1 MRTRYGSS
9 PWTSE
14 FPASRRPGFP
24 RFRSDRTA
32 TVVIVGAG
40 LTGSAIAYA
49 CAAAGLEPVVLEA
62 DRIGLGSSGRSVG
75 LLNTE
80 PGPAF
85 RDVAAAHG
93 LRSARRIFET
103 WRRGALDGA
112 ALLRRLNIKC
122 DLEPVGSVLVARAR
136 DDEKALRREYD
147 ARSGAGLESAWLNA
161 KPLQG
166 AVKLPAAAAVRTREG
181 FTLDPYRAAAGLVS
195 AAAKRGADV
204 FEQSRV
210 KKVRFTRK
218 YADVILDGGTIRT
231 AAVVVATGS
240 ATPEWRSLRRHFKRR
255 ERYAVMTEPLGA
267 AVRKQL
273 FDRGLTLRDTRVPP
287 HRLRWAPGGRLLVAG
302 GDQGET
308 PARTREAVLVQ
319 RTGQLMYEL
328 LTMYPAISGLHP
340 EYGWEASYGETAD
353 GLMYIGAHRNYPHH
367 HFALGGGR
375 DTVTGAFVAARL
387 IVRAIQGAAEKGDD
401 VFSWTR

>member
-1 MRTRYGSS
+1 MRTRYGTS

-14 FPASRRPGFP
+14 FPASRRPAFP
-24 RFRSDRTA
+24 RFRSDRPA

-49 CAAAGLEPVVLEA
+49 CAAAGMEPVVLEA
-62 DRIGLGSSGRSVG
+62 ERIGSGTSGRSVG
-75 LLNTE
+75 LLNTG
-80 PGPAF
+80 PGPLF

-93 LRSARRIFET
+93 LRAARRVFET

-112 ALLRRLNIKC
+112 ALLRRLNITC
-122 DLEPVGSVLVARAR
+122 DLGPAAGVLAAPRE
-136 DDEKALRREYD
+136 DEKALRREYD
-147 ARSGAGLESAWLNA
+147 ARSEAGLDDAWLNA
-161 KPLQG
+161 KQLQG
-166 AVKLPAAAAVRTREG
+166 AMKLSAAAALRTRDG
-181 FTLDPYRAAAGLVS
+181 FTVDPYRAAVGLAS
-195 AAAKRGADV
+195 AAVERGAAV

-210 KKVRFTRK
+210 KKVGFTRK
-218 YADVILDGGTIRT
+218 YADVITDGGTIRT
-231 AAVVVATGS
+231 TAVVVATGS

-255 ERYAVMTEPLGA
+255 ELYAVMTEPLGA
-267 AVRKQL
+267 AMREQL
-273 FDRGLTLRDTRVPP
+273 FDSRMTLRDTRVPA
-287 HRLRWAPGGRLLVAG
+287 HRVRWARDGRLLVAG
-302 GDQGET
+302 GDQDET

-340 EYGWEASYGETAD
+340 QYGWEASYGETAD
-353 GLMYIGAHRNYPHH
+353 GLMYIGPHRNFPHH

-387 IVRAIQGAAEKGDD
+387 IVRAIQRTSEKGDD
-401 VFSWTR
+401 VFGWNR